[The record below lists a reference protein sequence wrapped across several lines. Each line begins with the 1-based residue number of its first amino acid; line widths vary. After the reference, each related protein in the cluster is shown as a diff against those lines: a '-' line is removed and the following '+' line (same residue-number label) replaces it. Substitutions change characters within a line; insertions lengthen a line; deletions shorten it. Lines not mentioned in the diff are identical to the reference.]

1 MSPGALR
8 NFSST
13 ARVSARSIFAKEES
27 AKRRILP
34 SEGWSF
40 IFVGRRRV
48 GVASASR
55 ALRVSVARGR
65 WGAVKRAPALRKSSR
80 VRGRSFGALRP
91 LFRRWLPKMEAIEA
105 PVFRIALSSRRSR
118 KSLCVPSATSST
130 RLQGSA
136 RAIGGLGPGCYVW
149 GCSALPASTRQK
161 RAASTRCCLNL
172 CLRSS
177 NKATQSTFHR
187 FKSFSSQ
194 ENEAEEQIAC
204 SWSRACHQP
213 QYDSVRRNQSG
224 PLPRK
229 GLIRSDPHTIAL
241 AQKSACASRVA
252 RH

>member
-1 MSPGALR
+1 M
-8 NFSST
+8 
-13 ARVSARSIFAKEES
+13 V
-27 AKRRILP
+27 
-34 SEGWSF
+34 
-40 IFVGRRRV
+40 
-48 GVASASR
+48 R
-55 ALRVSVARGR
+55 ALRHLFH
-65 WGAVKRAPALRKSSR
+65 PSSR
-80 VRGRSFGALRP
+80 IRASH
-91 LFRRWLPKMEAIEA
+91 RRAG
-105 PVFRIALSSRRSR
+105 
-118 KSLCVPSATSST
+118 T
-130 RLQGSA
+130 RLLFW
-136 RAIGGLGPGCYVW
+136 GLL
-149 GCSALPASTRQK
+149 CSPCSTRQK

-229 GLIRSDPHTIAL
+229 GLIRSDPHTISL